1 MSKSAKAAAL
11 RFLKIRPRS
20 IAELKEKLQIKGFSS
35 TDIETTVVDLLA
47 SGLLDDRA
55 FTKSWINYRLAR
67 PFGFRRII
75 LELKAKGI
83 DPEIIEQAVAEIRSG
98 DGFEIRPYNPEQVAL
113 DLAQRRW
120 QRLPALDPVKKKKRV
135 LDFLLRRGFD
145 VDVALKVIK
154 LIPGHST

>member
-1 MSKSAKAAAL
+1 MAISAKAAAL

-20 IAELKEKLQIKGFSS
+20 IAELKGKLKAKGFSS
-35 TDIETTVVDLLA
+35 TEIEEAVLKMMA

-75 LELKAKGI
+75 QELKAKGI
-83 DPEIIEQAVAEIRSG
+83 DQEIIDQAVAEVEGYS
-98 DGFEIRPYNPEQVAL
+98 PEAVAL

-120 QRLPALDPVKKKKRV
+120 QRMPDIDPLKKKKRV
-135 LDFLLRRGFD
+135 LDFLLRRGFEAA
-145 VDVALKVIK
+145 VAMKALKK
-154 LIPGHST
+154 L

>member
-1 MSKSAKAAAL
+1 MAKDARAAAL

-20 IAELKEKLQIKGFSS
+20 IFELKEKLELKGFLP
-35 TDIETTVVDLLA
+35 TEIETTVQDLMA
-47 SGLLDDRA
+47 SGSLDDRA

-83 DPEIIEQAVAEIRSG
+83 DPQIIEQALAEIDDS
-98 DGFEIRPYNPEQVAL
+98 YSPEKVAL
-113 DLAQRRW
+113 DLALRRW
-120 QRLPALDPVKKKKRV
+120 QRMPDIDPVKKKKRV

-145 VDVALKVIK
+145 ADVAIKTLKRVAR
-154 LIPGHST
+154 S

>member
-1 MSKSAKAAAL
+1 M

-20 IAELKEKLQIKGFSS
+20 IAELKGKLGLKGFSS
-35 TDIETTVVDLLA
+35 TEIQAAVFDLMA

-83 DPEIIEQAVAEIRSG
+83 DPQIIEGAMADIDEN
-98 DGFEIRPYNPEQVAL
+98 YNPEKVAL
-113 DLAQRRW
+113 ELAQRRW
-120 QRLPALDPVKKKKRV
+120 QRLPAIDPQKKKKRV
-135 LDFLLRRGFD
+135 LDFLLRRGFETD
-145 VDVALKVIK
+145 VVIRV
-154 LIPGHST
+154 LRRIIG

>member
-35 TDIETTVVDLLA
+35 AEIEAAVLDLMA
-47 SGLLDDRA
+47 SGSLDDRA

-75 LELKAKGI
+75 QELKAKGI
-83 DPEIIEQAVAEIRSG
+83 DQEIIEQAVLEVKGSY
-98 DGFEIRPYNPEQVAL
+98 DPEDVAL
-113 DLAQRRW
+113 DLARRRW
-120 QRLPALDPVKKKKRV
+120 QRLPDIDTQKKKKRV

-145 VDVALKVIK
+145 AEVVTRVLRKF
-154 LIPGHST
+154 

>member
-1 MSKSAKAAAL
+1 MSLSVKASAL

-20 IAELKEKLQIKGFSS
+20 IAELREKLKLKNFSREE
-35 TDIETTVVDLLA
+35 IEVTLNGLIA

-83 DPEIIEQAVAEIRSG
+83 DPNIIDAAIVEKKGGYSPELVA
-98 DGFEIRPYNPEQVAL
+98 Q
-113 DLAQRRW
+113 DLANRRW
-120 QRLPALDPVKKKKRV
+120 QRFPALDPLKKKKRV
-135 LDFLLRRGFD
+135 MDFLLRRGFEID
-145 VDVALKVIK
+145 LVMKVVKK
-154 LIPGHST
+154 L

>member
-35 TDIETTVVDLLA
+35 TDIETTVVDLMA

-83 DPEIIEQAVAEIRSG
+83 DPEIIEQVVDEIKDSSYSP
-98 DGFEIRPYNPEQVAL
+98 EIVAL
-113 DLAQRRW
+113 ELAKRRW
-120 QRLPALDPVKKKKRV
+120 HRLPDIDPVKKKKRV

-145 VDVALKVIK
+145 ADVAIK
-154 LIPGHST
+154 IVNGIPGHST

>member
-1 MSKSAKAAAL
+1 MSKSVKAAAM

-20 IAELKEKLQIKGFSS
+20 IGELKEKLVIKGFLK
-35 TDIETTVVDLLA
+35 DEIEVVVQQLIA

-75 LELKAKGI
+75 QELKVKGVDQDII
-83 DPEIIEQAVAEIRSG
+83 DQAIA
-98 DGFEIRPYNPEQVAL
+98 DFDDDYNPEKVAL
-113 DLAQRRW
+113 ELAQRRC
-120 QRLPALDPVKKKKRV
+120 QRQPAIDPLKKKKRV

-145 VDVALKVIK
+145 VDIAMKVLKK
-154 LIPGHST
+154 L

>member
-20 IAELKEKLQIKGFSS
+20 IVELKEKLEIKGFSE
-35 TDIETTVVDLLA
+35 IEVETTIHDLIA

-75 LELKAKGI
+75 LELKDKGV
-83 DPEIIEQAVAEIRSG
+83 DHEIIEWALAEVQGS
-98 DGFEIRPYNPEQVAL
+98 YNPDKVAL
-113 DLAQRRW
+113 ELAQRRW
-120 QRLPALDPVKKKKRV
+120 QRLPDIDPIKKKKRV
-135 LDFLLRRGFD
+135 MDFLLRRGFE
-145 VDVALKVIK
+145 VDIVMRVLKK
-154 LIPGHST
+154 LK